1 MVIDLTKNNS
11 ISSIKNIDEDLALS
25 YYKKLNLDHSSPSQE
40 ALSDSDWL
48 VRYCHFTQ
56 EDRRL
61 MNISYR
67 MTAGVSIGRA
77 SQRFVSKYMFDAEK
91 KILNEKKDLDT
102 IIKEEFEAADITQ
115 ETQEEQP
122 QEEVA
127 QEEVQQETV
136 EDLPPKYKGKSLD
149 EIIKMH
155 QEAEK
160 LIGRQAQEVGEVRKL
175 ADELIK
181 RQLEP
186 KKEEIPAAKEDEIDY
201 YDDPKK
207 AVHKAIEEH
216 PAVKEA
222 KQQALE
228 MKKMQMLNRL
238 ASEFPDFHQTANDP
252 EFAEWLKAS
261 PVRLRLYAEADGSG
275 DYDAAAELLSTW
287 NYVKP
292 KALKIK

>member
-102 IIKEEFEAADITQ
+102 IIKEE
-115 ETQEEQP
+115 
-122 QEEVA
+122 
-127 QEEVQQETV
+127 
-136 EDLPPKYKGKSLD
+136 LD
-149 EIIKMH
+149 EYSKYQAHNEEDKIQHEDTKNYLVDMIK
-155 QEAEK
+155 
-160 LIGRQAQEVGEVRKL
+160 ITV
-175 ADELIK
+175 
-181 RQLEP
+181 
-186 KKEEIPAAKEDEIDY
+186 
-201 YDDPKK
+201 K
-207 AVHKAIEEH
+207 AVQDIGLGA
-216 PAVKEA
+216 
-222 KQQALE
+222 
-228 MKKMQMLNRL
+228 
-238 ASEFPDFHQTANDP
+238 DFKLP
-252 EFAEWLKAS
+252 
-261 PVRLRLYAEADGSG
+261 
-275 DYDAAAELLSTW
+275 
-287 NYVKP
+287 VKP
-292 KALKIK
+292 LIINVDSLAQVGNKIK